1 MVHEGARVQKGS
13 ASMRLQRCFA
23 IKSGVNGLLDVARRI
38 YCEIVDDIEDMVA
51 AMAEDTGTPDG
62 KFHASL
68 QFTEL
73 AKRPTGLSCPHFLVP
88 KFYRL
93 LITHVPN
100 VYIFEINV

>member
-51 AMAEDTGTPDG
+51 AMAEDTGMANKD
-62 KFHASL
+62 FHCLDHL
-68 QFTEL
+68 QL
-73 AKRPTGLSCPHFLVP
+73 WV
-88 KFYRL
+88 
-93 LITHVPN
+93 
-100 VYIFEINV
+100 

>member
-51 AMAEDTGTPDG
+51 AMAEDTGMATGDFIFLPFRTILERFLRICSV
-62 KFHASL
+62 KQPACEYLSM
-68 QFTEL
+68 
-73 AKRPTGLSCPHFLVP
+73 KRARV
-88 KFYRL
+88 
-93 LITHVPN
+93 
-100 VYIFEINV
+100 